1 MQQHKDHPLS
11 TQDDQPEGRKTN
23 IIVTYA
29 ELQGINLGVQRIDG
43 KVDFLT
49 AEVKRIG
56 EEHTDHEIRIRALEL
71 TQARASGGAGMA
83 QWATPILLT
92 IFGIGMTVLNYL
104 K

>member
-1 MQQHKDHPLS
+1 MS
-11 TQDDQPEGRKTN
+11 EEGSPEGKKTN

-29 ELQGINLGVQRIDG
+29 ELQGIHMGVQRIDG

-49 AEVKRIG
+49 SEVRRIG

-71 TQARASGGAGMA
+71 TQARASGGAGLA

-92 IFGIGMTVLNYL
+92 IFGIGLAVLNYL